1 MPEACLHA
9 VEVLTEHVCPTEVQD
24 VFTGGYCG
32 YMREGNQAPVMF
44 KRMLKDRMRIST
56 RR

>member
-24 VFTGGYCG
+24 VFTGGYWLYAG
-32 YMREGNQAPVMF
+32 RKPSARHV
-44 KRMLKDRMRIST
+44 
-56 RR
+56 